1 MWSVSAPPPTS
12 LLPNFPPWTSVSF
25 GCFSGIGPG
34 LIRFLFTGRATLLPP
49 PEKLAKRKARVGGVR
64 AGLGSHRRGGWLD
77 MLCTASRLC
86 ASEPPPC
93 TQGRGALPQPPEG
106 THAHAQF
113 QGEVIEVSS
122 FHVKKGHLLLREC
135 IHRTWENSSALGLPI
150 IPRWLFSV
158 GGSPH
163 SFCEAFVSIC
173 TALGAP
179 RLSPLLKPL
188 PKTLFT
194 LQRDAR
200 QKVVGSLPP
209 PPPWPP
215 DSQEGGL
222 KNPPSGF
229 LLKPK
234 EIGEQLGE
242 S

>member
-1 MWSVSAPPPTS
+1 M
-12 LLPNFPPWTSVSF
+12 
-25 GCFSGIGPG
+25 
-34 LIRFLFTGRATLLPP
+34 IRFLFTGRATRFPLLRNLQRESPGSG
-49 PEKLAKRKARVGGVR
+49 ESGLVWGR
-64 AGLGSHRRGGWLD
+64 ADGA
-77 MLCTASRLC
+77 ASWTCFVWPLVYAPR
-86 ASEPPPC
+86 SPH
-93 TQGRGALPQPPEG
+93 
-106 THAHAQF
+106 HAHKGEGPRRSPRREHTRTHTHTLF

-163 SFCEAFVSIC
+163 SFCGAFVSIC

-234 EIGEQLGE
+234 EIGQMEGPPLRTVKG

>member
-1 MWSVSAPPPTS
+1 M
-12 LLPNFPPWTSVSF
+12 
-25 GCFSGIGPG
+25 
-34 LIRFLFTGRATLLPP
+34 IRFLFTGRATLLPP
-49 PEKLAKRKARVGGVR
+49 PEKLAKRKPWVGGVQ
-64 AGLGSHRRGGWLD
+64 AGLGSRRRGGCLD
-77 MLCTASRLC
+77 VLC
-86 ASEPPPC
+86 AAWSPC
-93 TQGRGALPQPPEG
+93 
-106 THAHAQF
+106 HAHKGEGPAAAPGGNTHTHTHTHTHSLF

-163 SFCEAFVSIC
+163 SFCGAFVSIC

-209 PPPWPP
+209 PPPRPP
-215 DSQEGGL
+215 NSQEGGL

>member
-1 MWSVSAPPPTS
+1 MYGLSSMRLGAPAMHTRAR
-12 LLPNFPPWTSVSF
+12 
-25 GCFSGIGPG
+25 GP
-34 LIRFLFTGRATLLPP
+34 AAAP
-49 PEKLAKRKARVGGVR
+49 GGNTR
-64 AGLGSHRRGGWLD
+64 TR
-77 MLCTASRLC
+77 T
-86 ASEPPPC
+86 
-93 TQGRGALPQPPEG
+93 
-106 THAHAQF
+106 QF